1 MVNPTMKTNTTKL
14 ILTALAAYL
23 AFIAL
28 GTGLEFLFCYLYAL
42 EPIGVGFIIPAVAPL
57 PIAVVAFIYKNP

>member
-1 MVNPTMKTNTTKL
+1 MKTSTTKL

-42 EPIGVGFIIPAVAPL
+42 EPIGAGFLIPAVAPL
-57 PIAVVAFIYKNP
+57 PIAVAAFIYKNL

>member
-1 MVNPTMKTNTTKL
+1 MKTKNTNPTKL

-42 EPIGVGFIIPAVAPL
+42 EPIGVGFIIPAASPL
-57 PIAVVAFIYKNP
+57 AIALLAYLNKHL